1 MSDSQNDYE
10 DWDVERAAI
19 MEYDGEVPRHEA
31 ERQARGM
38 ALIIN
43 RRTEE
48 IMANMQITIDRI
60 DYAGGNGPNMIHT
73 KDGQQI
79 KIWAERVGE
88 VEVGKS
94 YQIPYF
100 DKDYKG
106 VMERSVGKGI
116 IKEVTGGN
124 GSQAPIAPPLAPV
137 AQNTVNPS
145 PNTPVGVVGAA
156 QGNRERSIQ
165 AQAIIK
171 SVISVGGSEVD
182 VQRWMDCHD
191 KIVAGERV
199 G

>member
-43 RRTEE
+43 RRMEE
-48 IMANMQITIDRI
+48 TMATMQATITNIQRPNGKGPHTLHTSGGMIKCWDEH
-60 DYAGGNGPNMIHT
+60 AGKFFEGNTYEFPYYDKEYNG
-73 KDGQQI
+73 
-79 KIWAERVGE
+79 ASER
-88 VEVGKS
+88 
-94 YQIPYF
+94 Y
-100 DKDYKG
+100 
-106 VMERSVGKGI
+106 VGKGI
-116 IKEVTGGN
+116 VKEVSRGN
-124 GSQAPIAPPLAPV
+124 GSEAPIAPPLAPV

-171 SVISVGGSEVD
+171 SVIAVGGSEVD
-182 VQRWMDCHD
+182 VQKWMDCHD